1 MQDGRTEFLY
11 RIATKEDLLRLW
23 EKDIAENP
31 GEDAWL
37 RWREQYLAYNAC
49 GDATT
54 FAVLANG
61 EPVGQITV
69 LFSPECSAVKGRP
82 MLCNGRDVANMNA
95 FRIEKAYE
103 GQGHISH
110 LVRMAEAYAKDRGI
124 SYLTIGC
131 EAKETRNLAIY
142 LHFGYTELVTSLT
155 EGELVLY
162 YGKRIV

>member
-1 MQDGRTEFLY
+1 MAIRFEY
-11 RIATKEDLLRLW
+11 RAATREDLERLW
-23 EKDIAENP
+23 EKDIAENA
-31 GEDAWL
+31 GEDCWL
-37 RWREQYLAYNAC
+37 RWREQYLAYNER
-49 GDATT
+49 GDART

-61 EPVGQITV
+61 EPIGQITV
-69 LFSPECSAVKGRP
+69 LFSPDCSAVAGRP

-103 GQGHISH
+103 GQGHISR

-131 EAKETRNLAIY
+131 EARESRNLAIY

-155 EGELVLY
+155 EGGELVLY